1 MSAQVHNVRIVH
13 YRSRNSE
20 DQIQLLIDSVCKQV
34 VYYALDTACHL
45 FSSIY
50 YFFLVKKKLQ
60 KGVIVNS
67 SAYYIAWKWGVICC
81 VRRISL
87 TCCIKKILDARS
99 HTIFSP
105 TLVIGVLN
113 EMKVKC
119 KLNASNKLASPC
131 VSKLSSSIQEITLY
145 FLQQQVLLHVY
156 MTW

>member
-1 MSAQVHNVRIVH
+1 MSFIFIN
-13 YRSRNSE
+13 
-20 DQIQLLIDSVCKQV
+20 LLF
-34 VYYALDTACHL
+34 
-45 FSSIY
+45 FSSQKEIAKRGNCELISVLY
-50 YFFLVKKKLQ
+50 SVKVRCDLLCQ
-60 KGVIVNS
+60 KN
-67 SAYYIAWKWGVICC
+67 KPD
-81 VRRISL
+81 L
-87 TCCIKKILDARS
+87 LHKKKILDARS

>member
-1 MSAQVHNVRIVH
+1 MSAQVHNVLIVH

-50 YFFLVKKKLQ
+50 YFFLVKKKIAKRGNCELISVLYSVKVRCDLLCQ
-60 KGVIVNS
+60 KN
-67 SAYYIAWKWGVICC
+67 KPD
-81 VRRISL
+81 L
-87 TCCIKKILDARS
+87 LHKKKILDARS

-119 KLNASNKLASPC
+119 NLMHQIN
-131 VSKLSSSIQEITLY
+131 
-145 FLQQQVLLHVY
+145 
-156 MTW
+156 